1 MIQASLETDLN
12 RSLMST
18 ISVYTLAPS
27 LLHILG
33 TSVIRMIALESMG
46 WSGSFTL
53 AQLSIFITLL
63 GVADVLT
70 NVLLCR
76 ESGQQL
82 WYWEQASGRLVS
94 CYWGFLGTDQV
105 FRRIQIRTCSSRSS
119 QVASSSRW
127 LRGWAT
133 TCWPQ
138 VREIKPQCFFQCWS
152 CFWQL
157 NTIRHASVW
166 ALGLLRFF

>member
-82 WYWEQASGRLVS
+82 WY
-94 CYWGFLGTDQV
+94 
-105 FRRIQIRTCSSRSS
+105 
-119 QVASSSRW
+119 
-127 LRGWAT
+127 
-133 TCWPQ
+133 
-138 VREIKPQCFFQCWS
+138 
-152 CFWQL
+152 
-157 NTIRHASVW
+157 
-166 ALGLLRFF
+166 